1 MQQQSKDKKRR
12 RSRES
17 ERYDNKIVYK
27 ERSRESERRD
37 INKDNVRELLR
48 IIKSLRHM
56 NYLVVVIILADIVAT
71 IVVVKSQLI

>member
-1 MQQQSKDKKRR
+1 MQQQSKDKK
-12 RSRES
+12 RES